1 MEAGKQVKDGGQ
13 KVVQLFQKKK
23 SRTNKKVAM
32 RSALNCPMC
41 GSDDVVV
48 SLTKLVRIKSIR
60 EEADRYHYKAVNL
73 RGDGDIQFLLCKS
86 CDFVDRYIEDWIR
99 E

>member
-1 MEAGKQVKDGGQ
+1 MGAKRLYSSFK
-13 KVVQLFQKKK
+13 KKK
-23 SRTNKKVAM
+23 SQTNKKVAM

-48 SLTKLVRIKSIR
+48 SLTKVVRIKAIR

-99 E
+99 A